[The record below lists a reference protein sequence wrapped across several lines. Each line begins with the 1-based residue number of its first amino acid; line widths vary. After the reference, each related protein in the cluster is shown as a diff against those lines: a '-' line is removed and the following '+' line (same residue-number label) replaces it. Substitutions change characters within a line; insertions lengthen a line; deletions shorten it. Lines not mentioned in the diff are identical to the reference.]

1 MIIQLSFDKRNFQA
15 DLSQPIDISLPL
27 RQGHEVNPICYWA
40 EDVKFETIVS
50 GTFVGSVKEG
60 GNVNYQKLTI
70 TPHGNGTHT
79 ECYGHISADPSAT
92 INENLKQFHFMTE
105 LITLS
110 PHQLPDG
117 DTVIQLDQ
125 VSEKLKYKGAEAII
139 IRTLP
144 NTDSKKTQQYS
155 GTNPP
160 YLHADAARHLVE
172 LGIKHILIDLPSLD
186 REVDGGKLSAHKE
199 FWKFPHATRKD
210 ATITELIFVD
220 NSIDD
225 GLYLLNLQIAS
236 LEMDASPS
244 KPVLYKLAEVS

>member
-1 MIIQLSFDKRNFQA
+1 MIIQLQFDKRNFQA
-15 DLSQPIDISLPL
+15 DLSQPLDISLPI
-27 RQGHEVNPICYWA
+27 RQGHQVNPTCYWA

-60 GNVNYQKLTI
+60 GSVNYQKLTI

-92 INENLKQFHFMTE
+92 INQSLKQFHFLAE
-105 LITLS
+105 VISIS
-110 PHQLPDG
+110 PQPLPNG
-117 DTVIQLDQ
+117 DAVIQLDQ
-125 VSEKLKYKGAEAII
+125 VKEKIKYKGTEAII
-139 IRTLP
+139 VRTLP

-160 YLHADAARHLVE
+160 YLHADAAQYLVE
-172 LGIKHILIDLPSLD
+172 LGIKHILIDLPSVD
-186 REVDGGKLSAHKE
+186 REVDGGQLSAHKE
-199 FWKFPHATRKD
+199 FWRFPQNVRTQS
-210 ATITELIFVD
+210 TITELIFVD
-220 NSIDD
+220 NSIVD

-244 KPVLYKLAEVS
+244 KPVLYKLAEVL